1 MRHIDDRIVWLVE
14 AALPVFEAERRRI
27 ADEVRWTAM
36 RTRWLDLALAAGA
49 PKGRVAKAAEE
60 TPTEARVSAARA
72 LYLSSVDRSFE
83 SAVKDEQ
90 WTVAA
95 RIRLDEA
102 QVLFDFAGA
111 PIPEIQG
118 GADS

>member
-1 MRHIDDRIVWLVE
+1 MRSDGPRCG
-14 AALPVFEAERRRI
+14 RTG
-27 ADEVRWTAM
+27 WT
-36 RTRWLDLALAAGA
+36 WPSAAGA

-60 TPTEARVSAARA
+60 APTEARVGAARA

-83 SAVKDEQ
+83 SAVKDDQ
-90 WTVAA
+90 WAVAA

-111 PIPEIQG
+111 PIQVIREG
-118 GADS
+118 DDS